1 MYMNIKA
8 IGDGMVVFPDTHFC
22 TCLFLFHIAK
32 TR

>member
-8 IGDGMVVFPDTHFC
+8 IGDGMVAFPVTHFC
-22 TCLFLFHIAK
+22 TCLILFHIAK